1 MLASMSFSNARWV
14 FPMTL
19 SLLLGALL
27 LGACEEGAQHCQQQI
42 IREHAPRVRAIVR
55 EDIERG
61 VTGVSRA
68 ATKLARGF
76 LIEDHERRQSEM
88 RTALHLLRQPPRGI
102 SELMISPMSFL
113 AAIDEQGIVIARD
126 AEPDPMA
133 GFDAKQAFGVVRRAL
148 EAGEAGYALEEF
160 PNLLPD
166 QPGSRTVLYAAPV
179 RHQGRIV
186 GVVLAG
192 TPLWRTAQRVG
203 RQIQAEMPEHMR
215 DGGVLWVYLFEGEHL
230 YHHGTPP
237 DMDSIVPDA
246 AARRAGLERSPG
258 GFTGELV
265 QFGRWYGMGVVPL
278 PRIAPD
284 VGAVVF
290 CSDPL

>member
-1 MLASMSFSNARWV
+1 MLARMGIFLRSFAV
-14 FPMTL
+14 L
-19 SLLLGALL
+19 SLIGLLLG
-27 LGACEEGAQHCQQQI
+27 GCDEGARHCQEQI
-42 IREHAPRVRAIVR
+42 IREHAPRVREIVR

-76 LIEDHERRQSEM
+76 LIEDHERRQSQM

-102 SELMISPMSFL
+102 PEVMISPISFL
-113 AAIDEQGIVIARD
+113 AAVDERGIVIARD

-148 EAGEAGYALEEF
+148 DAGEAGYALEEF

-166 QPGSRTVLYAAPV
+166 QPGSRTVLYAAPA
-179 RHQGRIV
+179 RHEGRIV
-186 GVVLAG
+186 GAVLAG

-203 RQIQAEMPEHMR
+203 RQIQAERAEDIR
-215 DGGVLWVYLFEGEHL
+215 NGGILWVYLFEGERLH
-230 YHHGTPP
+230 HHGTPP
-237 DMDSIVPDA
+237 DMDSVVPDG
-246 AARRAGLERSPG
+246 AARAAGLARSPG
-258 GFTGELV
+258 GFTGELA
-265 QFGRWYGMGVVPL
+265 QFGRWYGYGVFPL
-278 PRIAPD
+278 PRVARG

>member
-1 MLASMSFSNARWV
+1 MLPQMRTSK
-14 FPMTL
+14 T
-19 SLLLGALL
+19 LLLVLFSISMALL

-42 IREHAPRVRAIVR
+42 IREHAPRVREIVR

-61 VTGVSRA
+61 VSGVSSA

-76 LIEDHERRQSEM
+76 LIEDHERRQNEM

-102 SELMISPMSFL
+102 PELMISPISFL
-113 AAIDEQGIVIARD
+113 AAVDEHGIVIARD
-126 AEPDPMA
+126 ATPDPMV
-133 GFDAKQAFGVVRRAL
+133 GFDAGQAFGIVRRAL
-148 EAGEAGYALEEF
+148 EGGEAGYALEEF

-203 RQIQAEMPEHMR
+203 RQIQAEEAEDIR
-215 DGGVLWVYLFEGEHL
+215 NGGILWVYLFESERLH
-230 YHHGTPP
+230 HHGTPS
-237 DMDSIVPDA
+237 DMDSVVPDA
-246 AARRAGLERSPG
+246 TARAAGLERSPG
-258 GFTGELV
+258 GFTGELA
-265 QFGRWYGMGVVPL
+265 QFGRWYGYGVFPL